1 MWFIGKLLS
10 MIDDLAYTYD
20 SVWITFPPQAGPRND
35 HQRVPEVVSNS
46 MLVCLM
52 LLDAV
57 AATFLEVV
65 RQPRSSQARQSGGLS
80 QFRMTGLSVGAQAPE
95 SGRKARR

>member
-57 AATFLEVV
+57 AATFGSYKTTSVLT
-65 RQPRSSQARQSGGLS
+65 SQAIGG
-80 QFRMTGLSVGAQAPE
+80 RGV
-95 SGRKARR
+95 